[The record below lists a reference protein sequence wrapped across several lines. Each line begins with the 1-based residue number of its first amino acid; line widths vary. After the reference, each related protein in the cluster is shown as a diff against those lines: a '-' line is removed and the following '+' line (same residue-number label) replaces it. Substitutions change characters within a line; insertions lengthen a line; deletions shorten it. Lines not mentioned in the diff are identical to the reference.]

1 MNLKDYEVSVMHDTA
16 GTMNLT
22 VSNFTVNGKSY
33 NYDSSAISVTFTKS
47 EPVLNSNVQ
56 LNLYLMHK
64 SVKISTE
71 AASQVVK
78 DEFPSTFYLSNLMQ
92 KITKYN
98 ENLDSYE
105 DYSEEEITLV
115 DGTIDYHL
123 PVGSYLIY
131 LSGDRDTAGT
141 SLTFKGSYEVNVTD
155 INGGYS
161 NSDHMYVSGL
171 TESVINTMQD
181 YDNQFVN
188 GESKDFTLIDILTDV
203 DNNPI
208 LNSGYFF
215 NILSYDVLSSSI
227 ESVTVRY
234 YLTAFQPSKF
244 YGIIFN
250 SNLSAKVEVKLPSL
264 NSPLSYDVNQGESL
278 IVQEQYEIHAGEHII
293 DITISNVE
301 YSGNDLQYEISGAGP
316 FGVWTTDPSGSG
328 GTSGN
333 VSPIGPEATIK
344 TIKIRE

>member
-1 MNLKDYEVSVMHDTA
+1 VSGMNLKDYEVSVMHDTA

-92 KITKYN
+92 KVTKYN

-131 LSGDRDTAGT
+131 LS
-141 SLTFKGSYEVNVTD
+141 
-155 INGGYS
+155 I
-161 NSDHMYVSGL
+161 
-171 TESVINTMQD
+171 
-181 YDNQFVN
+181 
-188 GESKDFTLIDILTDV
+188 
-203 DNNPI
+203 
-208 LNSGYFF
+208 
-215 NILSYDVLSSSI
+215 
-227 ESVTVRY
+227 
-234 YLTAFQPSKF
+234 
-244 YGIIFN
+244 
-250 SNLSAKVEVKLPSL
+250 
-264 NSPLSYDVNQGESL
+264 
-278 IVQEQYEIHAGEHII
+278 
-293 DITISNVE
+293 
-301 YSGNDLQYEISGAGP
+301 
-316 FGVWTTDPSGSG
+316 W
-328 GTSGN
+328 
-333 VSPIGPEATIK
+333 
-344 TIKIRE
+344 